1 MPLPISLPY
10 TFANATTAIPLSNLD
25 SDFTTLRDG
34 INGIGNGTNA
44 LSNVVITGGTI
55 DGTTI
60 GATTSSTGRFSTVTA
75 TTGNIT
81 TINATTLNAATH
93 RSDTSLTF
101 QSNGITTAMTVDTSQ
116 NVGIGTVSPGY
127 ALQIT
132 RSAAPAY
139 LANTDGTGTLL
150 TGVNG
155 SGLGVF
161 GTFSNTS
168 LAFFS
173 NAAERMRIDTSGNV
187 GIGTSSPD
195 YPLTIFKSGST
206 DTYARFGNG
215 AGSGLLVGVNT
226 IGESLFYNA
235 NNAATLF
242 ATNGSERARI
252 SSAGVISI
260 GTTGTNGGGK
270 FYCYDDTTTGAFIGG
285 FRAAN
290 ASYASADQVNWVDRS
305 ASSAYSFF
313 VARSNSDT
321 NTSFNLRGDGN
332 AYADGTWNNNGAD
345 YAEYFESATGAA
357 IPVGTTVV
365 LDGNKVRASTDQ
377 DAASLIMGVVRPKEP
392 SIASMVVGNT
402 AWNKWQGMFLTDD
415 FGRYILEPHE
425 VVEWD
430 EVNDAGETEHKSYE
444 SHMVPSGVVVPENA
458 TRKSV
463 DEKGNA
469 FTHYKIN
476 PDYDPSHEY
485 VSREERPEWLII
497 GLIGQVPVL
506 TGQPIG
512 DRWIKMR
519 DVSASVSEYMI
530 R

>member
-1 MPLPISLPY
+1 M
-10 TFANATTAIPLSNLD
+10 
-25 SDFTTLRDG
+25 TL
-34 INGIGNGTNA
+34 ILNGTVGVSDVDGSA
-44 LSNVVITGGTI
+44 STPAIRGT
-55 DGTTI
+55 D
-60 GATTSSTGRFSTVTA
+60 
-75 TTGNIT
+75 
-81 TINATTLNAATH
+81 
-93 RSDTSLTF
+93 
-101 QSNGITTAMTVDTSQ
+101 
-116 NVGIGTVSPGY
+116 
-127 ALQIT
+127 
-132 RSAAPAY
+132 
-139 LANTDGTGTLL
+139 ANTGMFFPAADTIA
-150 TGVNG
+150 
-155 SGLGVF
+155 
-161 GTFSNTS
+161 FSEGG
-168 LAFFS
+168 
-173 NAAERMRIDTSGNV
+173 AEVMRIDSSGNV
-187 GIGTSSPD
+187 GIGTSSPGTKLD
-195 YPLTIFKSGST
+195 VNGTIRGNGNISTADGSVFGWGSFSSYVGGSSTTNVVNILTNSVERMRIDSSGSVGIGT
-206 DTYARFGNG
+206 TSPSALKLTVEGNG
-215 AGSGLLVGVNT
+215 SQIRVRNTTTRYRTDYAIDSAGSSSLVTYDDTGAVFKQMNVYASPLVFYT
-226 IGESLFYNA
+226 TSAGGE
-235 NNAATLF
+235 TM
-242 ATNGSERARI
+242 RI
-252 SSAGVISI
+252 DSAGVMSI

-270 FYCYDDTTTGAFIGG
+270 FYCYDSTTTGAFIGG

-321 NTSFNLRGDGN
+321 NTSFTLRGDGN

-365 LDGNKVRASTDQ
+365 LDGNKVRAATAQ
-377 DAASLIMGVVRPKEP
+377 DAASLIIGVVRPKEP

-402 AWNKWQGMFLTDD
+402 AWNKWQKMFLTDD
-415 FGRYILEPHE
+415 FGRYILEAHE
-425 VVEWD
+425 VIEWD

-444 SHMVPSGVVVPENA
+444 SHLVPSGVVVPENA

-519 DVSASVSEYMI
+519 DVSASVTEYMV

>member
-1 MPLPISLPY
+1 MSLILNGTTGLSDVDGSAATPAIRG
-10 TFANATTAIPLSNLD
+10 TDANTGMFFPAADTIAFSEGGVEAMRLD
-25 SDFTTLRDG
+25 S
-34 INGIGNGTNA
+34 A
-44 LSNVVITGGTI
+44 
-55 DGTTI
+55 
-60 GATTSSTGRFSTVTA
+60 
-75 TTGNIT
+75 
-81 TINATTLNAATH
+81 
-93 RSDTSLTF
+93 
-101 QSNGITTAMTVDTSQ
+101 
-116 NVGIGTVSPGY
+116 
-127 ALQIT
+127 
-132 RSAAPAY
+132 
-139 LANTDGTGTLL
+139 
-150 TGVNG
+150 
-155 SGLGVF
+155 
-161 GTFSNTS
+161 
-168 LAFFS
+168 
-173 NAAERMRIDTSGNV
+173 GNV
-187 GIGTSSPD
+187 GIGTSSPGTKLD
-195 YPLTIFKSGST
+195 VNGTI
-206 DTYARFGNG
+206 RGNG
-215 AGSGLLVGVNT
+215 NISTADGSVFGWGSFSSYVGGSSTTNVVNILTNSVERMRVTSAGDVGIGTSSPISKLDVRGTSISLNVVAGNGGVQLVSSNNTTNSGYVAFFNNTPTRIGYVGYASSGGG
-226 IGESLFYNA
+226 GEFTVATDN
-235 NNAATLF
+235 NNAINF
-242 ATNGSERARI
+242 ITNAAERARI
-252 SSAGVISI
+252 DSAGVMSI
-260 GTTGTNGGGK
+260 GTTATNGGGK
-270 FYCYDDTTTGAFIGG
+270 FYCYDSTTSGAFIGG

-377 DAASLIMGVVRPKEP
+377 DAASLIIGVVRPKEP

-415 FGRYILEPHE
+415 FGRYILEAHE
-425 VVEWD
+425 VIEWD

-444 SHMVPSGVVVPENA
+444 SHMIPSGVVVPENA

-463 DEKGNA
+463 YEKGNA

-485 VSREERPEWLII
+485 VPREERPEWLII

-506 TGQPIG
+506 AGQPIG

-519 DVSASVSEYMI
+519 DVSASVAEYMI

>member
-1 MPLPISLPY
+1 MSL
-10 TFANATTAIPLSNLD
+10 IL
-25 SDFTTLRDG
+25 
-34 INGIGNGTNA
+34 NGTTG
-44 LSNVVITGGTI
+44 LSDV
-55 DGTTI
+55 DG
-60 GATTSSTGRFSTVTA
+60 S
-75 TTGNIT
+75 
-81 TINATTLNAATH
+81 AATPAI
-93 RSDTSLTF
+93 RGTDANTGMFFPAADTIAFAEGGVEVMRIDS
-101 QSNGITTAMTVDTSQ
+101 SG
-116 NVGIGTVSPGY
+116 NVGIGQTPTAYGATV
-127 ALQIT
+127 
-132 RSAAPAY
+132 RNVEAY
-139 LANTDGTGTLL
+139 IAGASGFTLVTANTASVKNEIASSESSLLGQVGTRTNHP
-150 TGVNG
+150 V
-155 SGLGVF
+155 
-161 GTFSNTS
+161 
-168 LAFFS
+168 AFKT
-173 NAAERMRIDTSGNV
+173 NDTERMRIDSSGNV
-187 GIGTSSPD
+187 GIGTSSPSSPFQVHRD
-195 YPLTIFKSGST
+195 SVSFVNIKVSNSVTGSGSLDGVDLVCGT
-206 DTYARFGNG
+206 SGEAYLYNRENQPLIFGTN
-215 AGSGLLVGVNT
+215 NT
-226 IGESLFYNA
+226 
-235 NNAATLF
+235 
-242 ATNGSERARI
+242 ERARI

-321 NTSFNLRGDGN
+321 NTSFTLRGDGN

-377 DAASLIMGVVRPKEP
+377 DAASLIIGVVRPKEP

-425 VVEWD
+425 VVEWS
-430 EVNDAGETEHKSYE
+430 EVNGEDKTEFKSYE
-444 SHMVPSGVVVPENA
+444 SHMIPSGVVVPENA
-458 TRKSV
+458 TRKSL
-463 DEKGNA
+463 DEKGNP
-469 FTHYKIN
+469 FTHYKLN
-476 PDYDPSHEY
+476 PDYDASHAY
-485 VSREERPEWLII
+485 VPREERPEWLII

-506 TGQPIG
+506 AGQPIG

-519 DVSASVSEYMI
+519 DVSASVAEYMI